1 MRTGHPNRQC
11 DQARNLPKIK
21 SSSFCLL
28 WSTHSLAS
36 SILIASS
43 WSPLNRKIPFHI
55 FKFRA
60 KTFVYDISR
69 QRVFVCYFRPP
80 PHSLA
85 ILLGVSHWTAN
96 KWHWQRG
103 QIITLNLHSVL
114 QWAVD
119 KVNIVGNSKQRQ
131 ARRPGQWLVYLSLG
145 RCRWFSNIIFKWIAE
160 RWNIEIFGL

>member
-28 WSTHSLAS
+28 CSTHSLAS

-119 KVNIVGNSKQRQ
+119 KVNIVVNSKQRRIQ
-131 ARRPGQWLVYLSLG
+131 QIHDQLLNEFPGTI
-145 RCRWFSNIIFKWIAE
+145 RWEQCNVANHFEACEPACI
-160 RWNIEIFGL
+160 R

>member
-1 MRTGHPNRQC
+1 MRFPSTTIIASMRTGHPNRQC

-28 WSTHSLAS
+28 CSTHSLAS

-80 PHSLA
+80 PAFIGHSF
-85 ILLGVSHWTAN
+85 G
-96 KWHWQRG
+96 G
-103 QIITLNLHSVL
+103 QPL
-114 QWAVD
+114 
-119 KVNIVGNSKQRQ
+119 NSKQVALTTR
-131 ARRPGQWLVYLSLG
+131 A
-145 RCRWFSNIIFKWIAE
+145 NH
-160 RWNIEIFGL
+160 NIEPAFSSAVGS